1 MAKKVLNKG
10 HREALESLA
19 HKLVI
24 ETQDRAALDAAY
36 EACANMVKGL
46 VEAKFPPADMA
57 VLKKYD
63 QAYPDGCIYISA
75 GWGGY
80 ERFNFRDGDE
90 RVPMRPGD
98 RYGCNSRNPYLLNDE
113 QTALYD
119 AFKFADREH
128 SDAIKTRYADY
139 RALIQSARTFEE
151 LVEVWPAAEQL
162 RERICG
168 QSRAIA
174 VMSEEVVAR
183 IKADPAATI
192 STEA

>member
-1 MAKKVLNKG
+1 MAKKILNKA
-10 HREALESLA
+10 HREALLNLA
-19 HKLVI
+19 NKLVH
-24 ETQDRAALDAAY
+24 ETQDKAALDAAY
-36 EACANMVKGL
+36 DACADMVSKL
-46 VEAKFPPADMA
+46 VQAKFPPADME
-57 VLKKYD
+57 VLKRYE
-63 QAYPDGCIYISA
+63 QAYPDACVYISA

-90 RVPMRPGD
+90 RIPMRPGD
-98 RYGCNSRNPYLLNDE
+98 RYGCNSRNPYLLTDE
-113 QTALYD
+113 QTAIYD
-119 AFKFADREH
+119 AFKLADKEH
-128 SDAIKTRYADY
+128 GIAIKTRYADY
-139 RALIQSARTFEE
+139 RALIESARTFEE